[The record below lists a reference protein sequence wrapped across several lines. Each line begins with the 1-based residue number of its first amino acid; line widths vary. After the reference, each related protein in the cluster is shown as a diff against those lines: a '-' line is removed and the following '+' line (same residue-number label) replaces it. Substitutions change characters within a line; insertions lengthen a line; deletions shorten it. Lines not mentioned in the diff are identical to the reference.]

1 MCIRDSYPD
10 SPEKCVAG
18 PAMVDNTEVDIEYR
32 FDDPLANWTDRVKL
46 EAVDGKVLI
55 DDVFYG
61 VNGFDESLRSALESV
76 GQDVD
81 IEE

>member
-1 MCIRDSYPD
+1 M
-10 SPEKCVAG
+10 A
-18 PAMVDNTEVDIEYR
+18 DNTEVDIEYQ

-46 EAVDGKVLI
+46 EAVDGKLLV